1 MLVLMG
7 GNEKPTFNRILALLL
22 RFLRLLFDIPKSSLT
37 KDFNA
42 RYFKCSRDSRSLIS
56 VRKDRE
62 LQCAFCEELHG
73 SI

>member
-42 RYFKCSRDSRSLIS
+42 RYLQSSRDSRSLLS
-56 VRKDRE
+56 VRKDHA
-62 LQCAFCEELHG
+62 LQCAFCEGLHG
-73 SI
+73 LI